1 MTYQPG
7 QATRFASLGCHVAE
21 ASAGDLSKW
30 KQRIVWALIAVWVLS
45 KGLRL
50 RLLHEHGFL
59 SWELW
64 RFDLALAGALVLIG
78 FVAFRVATS
87 YEGSRP
93 NTTGQQARAGAP
105 TRGGGSG

>member
-1 MTYQPG
+1 M
-7 QATRFASLGCHVAE
+7 AE

-30 KQRIVWALIAVWVLS
+30 KQRFVWALIAVWVLS

-78 FVAFRVATS
+78 FVAFRVATW
-87 YEGSRP
+87 YAGPRP
-93 NTTGQQARAGAP
+93 GTTGQARAGDP
-105 TRGGGSG
+105 TRGGGGG